1 MTGFQPPLAADE
13 PPTGTLP
20 HGDGVLAQSPA
31 VLLVDDD
38 ESFIDLVADY
48 LTHEHGFE
56 TRTVTCPSAA
66 LEILEDGDGIDCV
79 VSDYRMP
86 DTDGLEFLEV
96 VAETHPELPFVMFA
110 GQGSEAVASEAI
122 QHGADDYLQK
132 DTGEARYDLLANR
145 IRNCVTRARQ
155 TRQLND
161 LYAAIEDAGH
171 AMLVTDTQ
179 GTITYA
185 NPTMEAL
192 SGYDRSELVGETPA
206 MLKSGAHD
214 RVFYRELWETVLD
227 GDVWHG
233 EMINEREDGSRY
245 VIDQTIAPIT
255 HGQTLEGFVA
265 INRDITEQKERERD
279 YRRFR
284 QAVEHAGHAVLITDS
299 NGVIEYVNPAFE
311 ELTGYDREEAIGQ
324 TPALLKSGLHDRTFY
339 QELWSV
345 IGSGDVWQGE
355 LVNERKD
362 GRRFVIAQT
371 IAPITDERG
380 SVEGFVAIN
389 RDVTEQKE
397 REQELERFRSA
408 VSYAGHGVVIT
419 DEDGVIEYVN
429 EAFEELSG
437 YSAAEIVGETP
448 AILKSGDHDEPFYR
462 GLWET
467 ILDGEVWQ
475 GEVINERRDGSRY
488 VIDQTIA
495 PITDEDGDLDG
506 FVAINRDI
514 TQLKSY
520 ERELEKQNERLKQYG
535 QTVAHD
541 LRNPLTLLEAE
552 LAMVE
557 DELETSDGPV
567 DPDRLLD
574 RWTDVTSVADRMR
587 ALIDDLLTMA
597 EQGQLVLDPEPVSL
611 EAVAEDA
618 WRQVGSTEA
627 TLVSEETVVDA
638 DPDRLRELLSNMFR
652 NAIEHAGA
660 DVEVRVGP
668 LESVPG
674 FYVEDD
680 GSGIPPGDRD
690 RVLERGFTTDEE
702 GTGYGLAI
710 VVQIAEGHG
719 WDVSVTDGVDGGAR
733 FEFRDA
739 DDT

>member
-1 MTGFQPPLAADE
+1 MTGFKPPLAADE
-13 PPTGTLP
+13 PTAGALP
-20 HGDGVLAQSPA
+20 HEDGILMHPPM

-38 ESFIDLVADY
+38 ESFIDLVANY
-48 LTHEHGFE
+48 LTREHGFE
-56 TRTVTCPSAA
+56 TRTVTSPTSALA
-66 LEILEDGDGIDCV
+66 ILEDEDGIDCV
-79 VSDYRMP
+79 VSDYQMP
-86 DTDGLEFLEV
+86 ETDGLEFLEV
-96 VAETHPELPFVMFA
+96 VAKTYPELPFVMFA
-110 GQGSEAVASEAI
+110 GQGSEAVASKAI

-161 LYAAIEDAGH
+161 LYGAIEDAGH

-192 SGYDRSELVGETPA
+192 SGYDRSDLVGETPA
-206 MLKSGAHD
+206 KLKSGAHD
-214 RVFYRELWETVLD
+214 RAFYRELWETVLD
-227 GDVWHG
+227 GEVWHG

-255 HGQTLEGFVA
+255 SGRTLEGFVA

-279 YRRFR
+279 YRRFS

-299 NGVIEYVNPAFE
+299 NGLIEYVNPAFE
-311 ELTGYDREEAIGQ
+311 ELSGYDRDEVLGQ
-324 TPALLKSGLHDRTFY
+324 TPALLKSGLHDRAFY
-339 QELWSV
+339 QDLWGV
-345 IGSGDVWQGE
+345 IGNGDVWQGE

-362 GRRFVIAQT
+362 GRRYIIAQT
-371 IAPITDERG
+371 IAPITDDEG
-380 SVEGFVAIN
+380 SIEGFVAIN
-389 RDVTEQKE
+389 RDVTERKA

-408 VSYAGHGVVIT
+408 VTYAGHGVIIT
-419 DEDGVIEYVN
+419 DSDGVIEYVN
-429 EAFEELSG
+429 DAFEELTG

-448 AILKSGDHDEPFYR
+448 SILKSGDHEEAFYSE
-462 GLWET
+462 LWET
-467 ILDGEVWQ
+467 ILDGGVWH
-475 GEVINERRDGSRY
+475 GEVTNERKDGSRY

-495 PITDEDGDLDG
+495 PITDEDGDVDG

-520 ERELEKQNERLKQYG
+520 KRELEKQNERLKQYG

-552 LAMVE
+552 LATIE
-557 DELETSDGPV
+557 HDLETTDGPI
-567 DPDRLLD
+567 DPDQLLE
-574 RWTDVTSVADRMR
+574 RWEDVTSVADRMR

-618 WRQVGSTEA
+618 WRQLGSTEA
-627 TLVSEETVVDA
+627 TLLTEETVIDA
-638 DPDRLRELLSNMFR
+638 DFDRLRELLSNMFR

-660 DVEVRVGP
+660 DVDVRVGP
-668 LESVPG
+668 LETGPG
-674 FYVEDD
+674 FFIEDD
-680 GSGIPPGDRD
+680 GSGIPPSDRD
-690 RVLERGFTTDEE
+690 RVLERGFTTDDE

-719 WDVSVTDGVDGGAR
+719 WDVSVTDGAAGGAR
-733 FEFRDA
+733 FEFCNVDDA
-739 DDT
+739 